1 MINTTLRTVV
11 TTCGREKGDAI
22 GRVKGCFEDFGN
34 VQVLKLNNK
43 HTDICLII

>member
-1 MINTTLRTVV
+1 MV
-11 TTCGREKGDAI
+11 TTCGREKGDVI